1 VRQHS
6 KLLVLACGMLKG
18 KLMEVS
24 ITSVRFELL
33 EQGLH
38 RKPNKKYKIL

>member
-1 VRQHS
+1 MRQYT
-6 KLLVLACGMLKG
+6 KLVVIACGMLKDE
-18 KLMEVS
+18 LTEVS